1 MDSAGNGGREIL
13 FQSGPNHPWLM
24 RSYRRA
30 IKHPYGSTVAEEL
43 FQNNFIPSDTDFRV
57 FRDHGHVPGLDM
69 AYTYNGYVYHTKYDR
84 AEIFPRGSFQNTGDN
99 LLSLVREITNA
110 PELEDTSVSV
120 AFIRGAT
127 ESLILYY
134 HCRNTQ
140 RDTRCTM
147 M

>member
-1 MDSAGNGGREIL
+1 MGSLVIIYRDVIDLCLSLVGRALVNLDSAGNGGRELL

-43 FQNNFIPSDTDFRV
+43 FQHNFIPSDTDFRV

-69 AYTYNGYVYHTKYDR
+69 AYTYNGYVYHTKFDR

-99 LLSLVREITNA
+99 LLSLVREITST
-110 PELEDTSVSV
+110 PELEDTSVS
-120 AFIRGAT
+120 A
-127 ESLILYY
+127 
-134 HCRNTQ
+134 
-140 RDTRCTM
+140 
-147 M
+147 

>member
-1 MDSAGNGGREIL
+1 
-13 FQSGPNHPWLM
+13 M

-110 PELEDTSVSV
+110 PELEDTSVS
-120 AFIRGAT
+120 AGDPSEI
-127 ESLILYY
+127 
-134 HCRNTQ
+134 H
-140 RDTRCTM
+140 
-147 M
+147 